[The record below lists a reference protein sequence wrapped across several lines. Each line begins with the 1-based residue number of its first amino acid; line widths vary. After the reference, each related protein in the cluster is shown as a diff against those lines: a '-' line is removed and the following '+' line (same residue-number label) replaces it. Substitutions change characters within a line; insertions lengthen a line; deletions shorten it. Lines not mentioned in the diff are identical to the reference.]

1 MSIKERKKEAEA
13 VLDSAEMTLET
24 FGETG
29 KAARNLRQ
37 KVSQLE
43 TELQDPDSEK
53 TLEKLIEEV
62 RDLMEEVEQGA
73 GNDMMMEEP
82 GIGGPGAGG
91 PPNGDMPDDDIPPI

>member
-24 FGETG
+24 FGSTG
-29 KAARNLRQ
+29 KKARELEQ

-43 TELQDPDSEK
+43 AELQDPDSEK
-53 TLEKLIEEV
+53 SLSKLIEEV
-62 RDLMEEVEQGA
+62 RDLMEEVEQGG

-82 GIGGPGAGG
+82 GIEGPGAGG
-91 PPNGDMPDDDIPPI
+91 PPNGGMPDDDIPPI